1 MNNVVKFK
9 PSRRSMPFPVV
20 VAAVI
25 AVGMGG
31 GMAAHY
37 VSQSDTAVSMIDRME
52 TAAAEAAPV
61 KLTETPL
68 AARKTSK
75 RFSLCSGPVRVTCV
89 VDGDTLWLDGT
100 KIRIADIDTPEVSNP
115 KCKSE
120 KALGD
125 RATRRLLQLVNQGP
139 FEVQAW
145 PDRDEDKHGRK
156 LRVLVRGGRSLGDI
170 LVREGLARTW
180 TGRRQPWC

>member
-9 PSRRSMPFPVV
+9 PPRRPTPFPVV
-20 VAAVI
+20 VAAVM
-25 AVGMGG
+25 AVGIGG
-31 GMAAHY
+31 GVAAHY
-37 VSQSDTAVSMIDRME
+37 VSQSDTAMSIIDRME
-52 TAAAEAAPV
+52 TAAVEAAPV
-61 KLTETPL
+61 KLTQATAP
-68 AARKTSK
+68 KTSK

-89 VDGDTLWLDGT
+89 VDGDTIWLDGV
-100 KIRIADIDTPEVSNP
+100 KIRIADIDTPEVGDP

-125 RATRRLLQLVNQGP
+125 RATRRLLQLVNAGP
-139 FEVQAW
+139 FEVRAW

-170 LVREGLARTW
+170 LVAEGLARTW